1 MDIAKVLE
9 KYRKRVLTEAI
20 VKSVAI
26 GAISGFVALIL
37 YEFLDWALE
46 IKAAWIGAIVFAVLT
61 AVVGGL
67 LFIFRFRPS
76 MKAVAKRVDELG
88 LEERIITMTEFEKEQ
103 STIYVLQREETIK
116 TLKEN
121 GITEKLLKIVLSVP
135 CIIALCFS
143 SVFGLGMTTVS
154 ALASAGV
161 IDGGS
166 KVIEDIIDN
175 QPKPQYEIA
184 YEVSSGEGYIEGE
197 IFQIVEKGASTSA
210 VIAVAE
216 EGFAFAYWSDKKTD
230 PYRID
235 EEVTASATFYAIFLP
250 ISDGTEGEGDI
261 PSEGDEPSDLPAD
274 YKEGE
279 EGGEESDNG
288 DPAQGAGGKYES
300 NNQVFDGETYYGGQV
315 YRNAYEEALQRIA
328 DSQEWSEEDK
338 KLINEYFKTIAKN

>member
-1 MDIAKVLE
+1 MNVTKVLE

-26 GAISGFVALIL
+26 GAIFGFVALIL
-37 YEFLDWALE
+37 YEFADWAFE
-46 IKAAWIGAIVFAVLT
+46 IKAAWIGAIVFVAIT
-61 AVVGGL
+61 AGVGS
-67 LFIFRFRPS
+67 LFFFFRFRPS
-76 MKAVAKRVDELG
+76 VKAVAKRVDALG
-88 LEERIITMTEFEKEQ
+88 LEERVLTMTEFEKEQ
-103 STIYVLQREETIK
+103 SAIYVMQREETIK
-116 TLKEN
+116 TLKDN

-166 KVIEDIIDN
+166 KIIDDIIDN
-175 QPKPQYEIA
+175 KPKPQYEIT

-197 IFQIVEKGASTSA
+197 IFQIVEEGSSTSA
-210 VIAVAE
+210 VIAVPE
-216 EGFAFAYWSDKKTD
+216 EGYAFAYWSDKNDD
-230 PYRID
+230 PYRVD
-235 EEVTASATFYAIFLP
+235 ENVTANATFYAVFLP
-250 ISDGTEGEGDI
+250 ISDGTESDGDI

-279 EGGEESDNG
+279 QGGEESDEG

-315 YRNAYEEALQRIA
+315 YRNAYEEALKRIA